1 MNKFKKKMKK
11 MILMAFVMISQL
23 NYSQTSI
30 KLADFDELKVFDQLN
45 VTLIPATENKLVI
58 TGTNQNN
65 VETVN
70 KNGLLKIRI
79 YLTRILEDNKD
90 LKATLYFKKIKKID
104 ANEGSNVSCNTAFK
118 QISLDVST
126 QEGARIE
133 VDLDVQNTA
142 VKASSGGII
151 SLMGKAVT
159 QKVSINSGGIVKA
172 KDLVTSQTTINISA
186 GGNAEINAT
195 TLVDAKVN
203 AGGSISIYGK
213 PNEIKQQ
220 ALAGGTITEKE

>member
-1 MNKFKKKMKK
+1 

-90 LKATLYFKKIKKID
+90 LKATLYFKKIKKD
-104 ANEGSNVSCNTAFK
+104 
-118 QISLDVST
+118 
-126 QEGARIE
+126 
-133 VDLDVQNTA
+133 
-142 VKASSGGII
+142 
-151 SLMGKAVT
+151 
-159 QKVSINSGGIVKA
+159 
-172 KDLVTSQTTINISA
+172 
-186 GGNAEINAT
+186 
-195 TLVDAKVN
+195 
-203 AGGSISIYGK
+203 
-213 PNEIKQQ
+213 
-220 ALAGGTITEKE
+220 

>member
-1 MNKFKKKMKK
+1 MKK
-11 MILMAFVMISQL
+11 IILMLFVLATQL
-23 NYSQTSI
+23 NYGQTTI

-45 VTLIPATENKLVI
+45 VTLVPSDENKI
-58 TGTNQNN
+58 EINGTNQNN

-79 YLTRILEDNKD
+79 YLTKILEDNKD
-90 LKATLYFKKIKKID
+90 LKVTLYFKKLESID
-104 ANEGSNVSCNTAFK
+104 ANEGSNVSCYEIFK
-118 QISLDVST
+118 QISMDLST

-133 VDLDVQNTA
+133 AELDVE
-142 VKASSGGII
+142 KASIKAFSGGII
-151 SLMGKAVT
+151 SLMGNAST
-159 QKVSINSGGIVKA
+159 QKISINSGGIVKA

-203 AGGSISIYGK
+203 AGGSIYIYGK
-213 PNEIKQQ
+213 PRQIKQQ
-220 ALAGGTITEKE
+220 ALAGGTITEK

>member
-79 YLTRILEDNKD
+79 YLTRI
-90 LKATLYFKKIKKID
+90 
-104 ANEGSNVSCNTAFK
+104 
-118 QISLDVST
+118 
-126 QEGARIE
+126 
-133 VDLDVQNTA
+133 
-142 VKASSGGII
+142 
-151 SLMGKAVT
+151 
-159 QKVSINSGGIVKA
+159 
-172 KDLVTSQTTINISA
+172 
-186 GGNAEINAT
+186 
-195 TLVDAKVN
+195 
-203 AGGSISIYGK
+203 
-213 PNEIKQQ
+213 
-220 ALAGGTITEKE
+220 

>member
-1 MNKFKKKMKK
+1 MKK
-11 MILMAFVMISQL
+11 IILMLFVFATQL
-23 NYSQTSI
+23 NFGQTTI

-45 VTLIPATENKLVI
+45 VTLIPSTENKIVI
-58 TGTNQNN
+58 TGTNQEN

-70 KNGLLKIRI
+70 KNGLLKVRI
-79 YLTRILEDNKD
+79 YLTKILEDNKD
-90 LKATLYFKKIKKID
+90 LKITLYFKKIKKID

-118 QISLDVST
+118 QISLDVSA

-142 VKASSGGII
+142 VKATSGGII
-151 SLMGKAVT
+151 SLMGEAVL
-159 QKVSINSGGIVKA
+159 QKVSINSGGSLKA
-172 KDLVTSQTTINISA
+172 KNLVTSQTTINISA

-203 AGGSISIYGK
+203 AGGSIVIYGK
-213 PNEIKQQ
+213 PKEIKQV
-220 ALAGGTITEKE
+220 LAGGTITEKE